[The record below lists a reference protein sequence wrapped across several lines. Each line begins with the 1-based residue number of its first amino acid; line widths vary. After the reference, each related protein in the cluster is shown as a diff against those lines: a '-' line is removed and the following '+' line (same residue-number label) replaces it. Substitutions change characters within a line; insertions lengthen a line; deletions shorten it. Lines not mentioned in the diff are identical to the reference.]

1 MKIIDFSR
9 QRAELVDSHVVGRG
23 VRVRRVLGALRAVP
37 REAFV
42 PESLHE
48 FAYEDARL
56 PVGQE
61 QVLPR
66 PSTVGVMLA
75 ALDVQD
81 GDRVLEIGTGAGYV
95 TALLSR
101 LGGQVFS
108 TEPHRAA
115 AVAAATTL
123 ARLGCT
129 NVHVRQAGEA
139 PGWRKQAPFNAI
151 LVHGHALQVPPALQ
165 DQLAVGGRLVMPQ
178 GVDPGVGE
186 LVRVT
191 RLASDSFSTVDVA
204 DLSPDP
210 PLGAEEDEPVAH
222 PGARWARRPL
232 GPGID
237 ASAADQALAQAI
249 AATGE
254 RFATAATA
262 KLEPLLERI
271 GDARVV
277 LLGEA
282 THGTA
287 DFYRMR
293 ERITRELILH
303 KGFSFIAIEADWPDA
318 ARIDQ
323 HVRAG
328 KSPAAPWTA
337 FSRFPT
343 WMWRNQEMHSF
354 VEWLRG
360 HNAQSPWPVAIHG
373 LDLYSLYNSIR
384 AVLGYLDEV
393 DPAAARV
400 ARHRYGCLTPWQSD
414 PASYGLAALSAHYE
428 SCEQPVVRML
438 ADLQK
443 KSADDALSGRLD
455 GERLLDALQNARV
468 ITQAERYYRSMYYGS
483 RASWNLR
490 DSHMFDTLKQLLA
503 FHGERSKAVVWA
515 HNSHV
520 GNSAATEMSL
530 RGEYNLGH
538 LCRAE
543 FGDGAYLMGFGT
555 HTGTVAAASDWDGPM
570 EIKAVRPSLPG
581 SYERLFHNSGV
592 ARCLLPLRQPA
603 SPAVV
608 RGLKQARLQR
618 AIGVIYRPDTERHS
632 HYFDAVLPQQ
642 FDEYLWFDETRAVT
656 PLHTE
661 QIEGLAETYPFGL

>member
-1 MKIIDFSR
+1 MKTTDFSR
-9 QRAELVDSHVVGRG
+9 LRADLVDSHVVGRG
-23 VRVRRVLGALRAVP
+23 VRARRVLDALRAVP

-48 FAYEDARL
+48 FAYEDVRL
-56 PVGQE
+56 PVGLDR
-61 QVLPR
+61 VLPR
-66 PSTVGVMLA
+66 PSTVGVTLA
-75 ALDVQD
+75 ALDVRE

-108 TEPHRAA
+108 TEPHGAA

-123 ARLGCT
+123 TRLGCT
-129 NVHVRQAGEA
+129 NVQVRQLRGA
-139 PGWRKQAPFNAI
+139 PGWPEQAPFDAI

-165 DQLAVGGRLVMPQ
+165 DQLAVGGRLVMAQ
-178 GVDPGVGE
+178 GVDSGVGE

-191 RLASDSFSTVDVA
+191 RLDGERFSTVDMA

-210 PLGAEEDEPVAH
+210 PLGAEDEAVVH

-232 GPGID
+232 RQGVD
-237 ASAADQALAQAI
+237 ASGADQALAQAI

-262 KLEPLLERI
+262 KLDPLLQRI
-271 GDARVV
+271 GEARVV

-293 ERITRELILH
+293 DRITRELILH
-303 KGFSFIAIEADWPDA
+303 KGFSFVAIEADWPDA
-318 ARIDQ
+318 GRIDQ

-328 KSPAAPWTA
+328 KPPVAAWTA

-343 WMWRNQEMHSF
+343 WMWRNQEVRSF

-360 HNAQSPWPVAIHG
+360 HNAQSPWPVAFHG

-438 ADLQK
+438 ADLQR
-443 KSADDALSGRLD
+443 KSAGYASSGGPN
-455 GERLLDALQNARV
+455 GERLFNALQNARV
-468 ITQAERYYRSMYYGS
+468 IKQAECYYRSMYYGS
-483 RASWNLR
+483 RAAWNLR

-520 GNSAATEMSL
+520 GDSAANEMSL

-543 FGDGAYLMGFGT
+543 FGDGAYLVGFGT
-555 HTGTVAAASDWDGPM
+555 HAGTVAAASDWDGPM
-570 EIKAVRPSLPG
+570 EVKTVRPSLPG
-581 SYERLFHNSGV
+581 SYERLFHDSGV

-656 PLHTE
+656 PLQTE